1 MLERLCP
8 LVVSL
13 MIARGPILLR
23 YAANGIRPT
32 ELWLEETNLLVK
44 YRLAGEADQRAEGQT
59 SHS

>member
-1 MLERLCP
+1 M
-8 LVVSL
+8 
-13 MIARGPILLR
+13 AREPILLR
-23 YAANGIRPT
+23 FAANGIRPT